1 MAKELSFDEKIE
13 SLYKFIDKSKNIVVL
28 TGAGISVPSGIP
40 DFRSA
45 DGLYSTPYGDYP
57 PEVMISHDF
66 FYAYTDEFY
75 RFYKEKMLFPKAKAN
90 SAHECLAAL
99 EKMGKVKA
107 VITQNID
114 GLHQKGGSKTVY
126 EIHGSVHRNYCTR
139 CGKFF
144 DLNYVMKSDGVPKC
158 DDCRATIKPD
168 VVLYGEALDQ
178 DVLRKVIRAIDDAD
192 MFIVIGTSL
201 VVYPAAG
208 LLDYFEGDRIV
219 LINKGQTTYDSRA
232 DLIINED
239 CAKVAEALMKKFK

>member
-1 MAKELSFDEKIE
+1 MAKELTFEEKINA
-13 SLYKFIDKSKNIVVL
+13 LYKLIDKSKNIVVL

-45 DGLYSTPYGDYP
+45 SGLYSTPYGNYP

-66 FYAYTDEFY
+66 FYEHTEDFY

-90 SAHECLAAL
+90 PAHECLASL
-99 EKMGKVKA
+99 EKMGKLKA

-144 DLNYVMKSDGVPKC
+144 DLNYVMKYDGIPKC

-168 VVLYGEALDQ
+168 VVLYGESLDQ
-178 DVLRKVIRAIDDAD
+178 DILRKVIRAIDDAD

-219 LINKGQTTYDSRA
+219 LINKGQTTYDQRA

-239 CAKVAEALMKKFK
+239 CAKVAEELMKKFK

>member
-1 MAKELSFDEKIE
+1 MEDKVEV
-13 SLYKFIDKSKNIVVL
+13 LYKLINESKNIVVL

-45 DGLYSTPYGDYP
+45 TGLYSTPYGNFQ

-66 FYAYTDEFY
+66 FWSYPEEFY
-75 RFYKEKMLFPKAKAN
+75 KFYKEKMLFPKAKAN
-90 SAHECLAAL
+90 SAHKLLAKL
-99 EKMGKVKA
+99 EEIGKLKA

-114 GLHQKGGSKTVY
+114 GLHQDGGSKVVY

-144 DLNYVMKSDGVPKC
+144 DLKYVTESDGIPKC
-158 DDCRATIKPD
+158 NDCKAIIKPD
-168 VVLYGEALDQ
+168 VVLYGESLDQ

-192 MFIVIGTSL
+192 MFIVVGTSL

-208 LLDYFEGDRIV
+208 LLDYFEGDKLV
-219 LINKGQTTYDSRA
+219 LINKGSTTYDGRA

-239 CAKVAEALMKKFK
+239 CSKVADELLKKLK